1 VGRSLDAPA
10 HQCCQERRAI
20 RGTIDA
26 YNQCFSDGCTALVNF
41 WRSISNLTINVA
53 GKGGCQVGE
62 FWATSQ
68 ATSLRRVNVNGNA
81 TLMDYCSGPSYASGG
96 FIADSRFSRSVTN
109 GSQQQYFVRNSKLG
123 SWSNGVWNQ
132 VFAGVTGA
140 PALVL
145 TLPQTYSYIS

>member
-1 VGRSLDAPA
+1 
-10 HQCCQERRAI
+10 
-20 RGTIDA
+20 
-26 YNQCFSDGCTALVNF
+26 
-41 WRSISNLTINVA
+41 
-53 GKGGCQVGE
+53 
-62 FWATSQ
+62 
-68 ATSLRRVNVNGNA
+68 
-81 TLMDYCSGPSYASGG
+81 MDYCSGPSYASGG